1 MWNHYLSSE
10 VGYTYF
16 TWSLELPK
24 GFQFI
29 NKASIISP
37 SPLPKHHGTQR
48 NSKGHWVSDS
58 LAPPWREIQPT
69 PWRAA
74 LTGHVK
80 GDNPLSSP
88 SFVGHFTFV
97 QSWHI
102 RRLDNKGTYSL
113 KKNKWQAIDN
123 GDCVYAHALRL
134 KYSHP
139 HNSYDLPIAFTWLNW
154 PLSHSCKYNYV
165 ILAHMLHKMSTGN
178 HVF

>member
-113 KKNKWQAIDN
+113 KKKQMAGHRQWRLCLCTCTQIKIQPSPQQ
-123 GDCVYAHALRL
+123 LRPAYCIHTTQL
-134 KYSHP
+134 TT
-139 HNSYDLPIAFTWLNW
+139 LTF
-154 PLSHSCKYNYV
+154 V
-165 ILAHMLHKMSTGN
+165 Q
-178 HVF
+178 V